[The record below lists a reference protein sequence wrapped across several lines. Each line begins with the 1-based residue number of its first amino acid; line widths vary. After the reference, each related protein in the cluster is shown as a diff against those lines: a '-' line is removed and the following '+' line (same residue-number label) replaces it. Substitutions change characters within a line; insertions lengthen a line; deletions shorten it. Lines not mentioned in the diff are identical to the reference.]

1 MSLAELPS
9 KIVESASS
17 LTIGKMQIC
26 CEILKISYEQKINL
40 EEVVKD
46 YTTTFN
52 ALKDLTPPEQTTH
65 FIKKHYKMVTV
76 LMIACFLCLLILAT
90 YFLGQH
96 FKYTEGFLS
105 LLSSQN

>member
-17 LTIGKMQIC
+17 LTVIKMQIC
-26 CEILKISYEQKINL
+26 CEILKISYEQKIKL

-46 YTTTFN
+46 YTTTFDV
-52 ALKDLTPPEQTTH
+52 LKDLTPPEQTTH
-65 FIKKHYKMVTV
+65 FIKKHYKMLSV
-76 LMIACFLCLLILAT
+76 LMIACFLCLLILGVF
-90 YFLGQH
+90 FLGQH
-96 FKYTEGFLS
+96 FKYIESFLS